1 MCGVSRRGVR
11 ALIRRDLSIVRRSGP
26 MMAPIYI
33 VPIIMSVFVPGLIA
47 IVPRL
52 VGDLSADPDVAQML
66 ARLPAITRQE
76 LAGLSDDQAMVTLMT
91 VQLLAPLFLLLPFMV
106 SNVIAADSF
115 AGERERK
122 TLESL
127 LYTPLTDRELF
138 LAKTITAWIPTL
150 GVTALSFVA
159 TTIVVNAA
167 AWPTMHRIFF
177 PNLMWIV
184 LVVWVA
190 PAVAALG
197 LGAMV
202 LVSTRVRGVQE
213 SIQLSG
219 LFVLPIIVLVIA
231 QVRGMMML
239 GTGNVLI
246 TGLVLWIVSGVVLWY
261 GGKSFRRER
270 LIARV

>member
-1 MCGVSRRGVR
+1 MNRRGVR
-11 ALIRRDLSIVRRSGP
+11 ALVRRDLAIVRRSGP
-26 MMAPIYI
+26 LMAPLY
-33 VPIIMSVFVPGLIA
+33 VLPILMSAFVPGLIG
-47 IVPRL
+47 ILPRL
-52 VGDLSADPDVAQML
+52 VGDLSADPDVAKLL
-66 ARLPAITRQE
+66 ARLPTGTRQE
-76 LAGLSDDQAMVTLMT
+76 WAGLSDDQAIVTLLT

-138 LAKTITAWIPTL
+138 LAKTITAWIPSL
-150 GVTALSFVA
+150 IVTALSFIV

-197 LGAMV
+197 LSAMV
-202 LVSTRVRGVQE
+202 LVSARVRGVQE

-219 LFVLPIIVLVIA
+219 LFVLPMVVLVIA
-231 QVRGMMML
+231 QVRGVMML
-239 GTGNVLI
+239 GTRNVLI
-246 TGLVLWIVSGVVLWY
+246 AGLVLWVVSGALLWY
-261 GGKSFRRER
+261 GGRSFRRES

>member
-1 MCGVSRRGVR
+1 MNRRGML
-11 ALIRRDLSIVRRSGP
+11 ALVRRDLSIVRRSGP
-26 MMAPIYI
+26 LVAPIYI
-33 VPIIMSVFVPGLIA
+33 LPIVMSVLVPGLIG
-47 IVPRL
+47 ILPRL
-52 VGDLSADPDVAQML
+52 VGDLSADTEVARL
-66 ARLPAITRQE
+66 IARLPAGMRQD
-76 LAGLSDDQAMVTLMT
+76 LSGLNDDQAMVTLLT

-138 LAKTITAWIPTL
+138 LAKTITAWIPSL
-150 GVTALSFVA
+150 VVTALSFIA
-159 TTIVVNAA
+159 NTIVVNAA
-167 AWPTMHRIFF
+167 AWPTMQRIFF

-202 LVSTRVRGVQE
+202 LVSMRVRGVQE

-231 QVRGMMML
+231 QVRGVMML
-239 GTGNVLI
+239 GTRNLMI
-246 TGLVLWIVSGVVLWY
+246 AGLVLWVVSGVVLWY
-261 GGKSFRRER
+261 GARSFRRES